1 MVRLLLAAR
10 GRFLLN
16 AVWKTGWKYR
26 ILGFLAAFGMGVFFT
41 GVFFMGK
48 GIFGA
53 MATQPEWGGLVSE
66 IILFFSFSGALLFF
80 FISSAASTLNTL
92 FLSKDIELLFALP
105 IRARTVFAAKLTEA
119 LFMAFAFVPL
129 MFLPFLLAYG
139 IAYRASFFYYPAIF
153 LILGALLIWGSCFGL
168 VLASFL
174 VRILPARR
182 ANEILGGV
190 VSLAAVAFAFSFQL
204 FDARLG
210 DRPSSEWVKTEN
222 WKPLIEKG
230 KVFLEGPLNY
240 LPSGWA
246 KQSLLWA
253 SGQGDSGAGSFLLL
267 IASAAALFLAVVLSA
282 EKIYEKGWLMAAP
295 KRRAAPAAVAVS
307 AVSDE
312 KFFSPFWGI
321 VKKDLLLI
329 RRDFSQVIGILLMP
343 VVMVFVPITASLR
356 AKSAGGLGNMLPF
369 LVVGLAG
376 VMALQNGLRIVPLDG
391 LSMGQI
397 LASPL
402 TKKSYVSSK
411 LFLTGLMTT
420 LELWVSAL
428 LLALFFP
435 IGLKN
440 LLMALWLAIFIA
452 ASAGAVGVWIGT
464 VFARWDWD
472 RPNNMV
478 TAGGVFA
485 LIGTMILLGGMW
497 VGLLAAGFLAQK
509 FLPFAVFFV
518 LGSIIYGAVAFF
530 LVWLFG
536 ILTVKRLE
544 RLEWKFG

>member
-1 MVRLLLAAR
+1 MVWLLLAMRA
-10 GRFLLN
+10 RFLWN
-16 AVWKTGWKYR
+16 AVWKVGWKYR
-26 ILGFLAAFGMGVFFT
+26 LLGLLAVFGMSVFFT
-41 GVFFMGK
+41 GVFFVGK

-53 MATQPEWGGLVSE
+53 MAAQPEWGDLVSE

-80 FISSAASTLNTL
+80 FISTAASALNTL
-92 FLSKDIELLFALP
+92 FLSRDIELLIALP
-105 IRARTVFAAKLTEA
+105 VRARTVFAAKLTEA
-119 LFMAFAFVPL
+119 LLLAFAFVPFI
-129 MFLPFLLAYG
+129 FLPFLLAYG
-139 IAYRASFFYYPAIF
+139 IAYRASFFYYPAVF

-168 VLASFL
+168 VLASLL

-182 ANEILGGV
+182 ANEIIGGV

-204 FDARLG
+204 FDARLD
-210 DRPSSEWVKTEN
+210 DRPSSEWAKTEN

-230 KVFLEGPLNY
+230 KVFLEGHLNY

-246 KQSLLWA
+246 KQSLLWV
-253 SGQGDSGAGSFLLL
+253 SGQAGSGAGSFLLL
-267 IASAAALFLAVVLSA
+267 IASAAALFAAVVLSA

-295 KRRAAPAAVAVS
+295 KRRAAPAAVS
-307 AVSDE
+307 APALSDE

-329 RRDFSQVIGILLMP
+329 RRDFNQVIGILLMP
-343 VVMVFVPITASLR
+343 VVMVFIPIVASLR
-356 AKSAGGLGNMLPF
+356 AKSAGGLEHMLPF

-376 VMALQNGLRIVPLDG
+376 VMALQNGLRMVPLEG

-440 LLMALWLAIFIA
+440 LFSALWLAIFIA
-452 ASAGAVGVWIGT
+452 ASAGAVGVWVGT
-464 VFARWDWD
+464 VFARWDWTK
-472 RPNNMV
+472 PNNMI
-478 TAGGVFA
+478 TPGGVFA
-485 LIGTMILLGGMW
+485 LIGTMIVLGGLW
-497 VGLLAAGFLAQK
+497 AGLLAAGFFAQK
-509 FLPFAVFFV
+509 FLPFAVFLV
-518 LGSIIYGAVAFF
+518 LGSIIYGAVSFF
-530 LVWLFG
+530 LLWLFG